1 MRITK
6 FNEDNFSDEYVRVEC
21 RDLFKNLWSEKLQ
34 LGVISITGNHVINN
48 FSLRVSIYEELNNK
62 TYKIFNELFEFLD
75 QLNMKFEIN
84 HEQWK
89 IIIDIK
95 NMDEFINEMKIRLNI
110 NKYNI

>member
-75 QLNMKFEIN
+75 SLNIKFTIANEFKITIHIN
-84 HEQWK
+84 NN
-89 IIIDIK
+89 IT
-95 NMDEFINEMKIRLNI
+95 EFINKMKLISDSNT
-110 NKYNI
+110 YNL